1 MNNNYTLFNR
11 QSLQNYFS
19 IDEDLEDAVDFL
31 KSPASFRSFDLGLKE
46 LLRKKAIREV
56 RKTEKWQTTC
66 TQN

>member
-46 LLRKKAIREV
+46 LLRKKGYTGSE
-56 RKTEKWQTTC
+56 E
-66 TQN
+66 NG